1 MSAVSYYHSPELPW
15 SRALAEEKRFRAIT
29 AAALILF
36 VALCLLIAWLEVPK
50 PDRAAVE
57 QLPPRL
63 AKLVIKEQ
71 PAPPPPPPE
80 PVPAEP
86 EQKPEAPKAE
96 APKETAPAVAAAREK
111 AARSGLLALQSE
123 LAALQRND
131 LSALLG
137 NRPLVKGQA
146 QDGARRSTITSTA
159 TTGSGGIDTSQLSRD
174 TGETQLAARDT
185 TVVESALLA
194 EEQQAA
200 KQRKPTGRSI
210 EEIKRVLDQNKG
222 ALDAL
227 YQRALRSNPT
237 LQGKVVLEITI
248 APSGAVVSCKAV
260 SSELDDA
267 ELLRKLVARVQL
279 FQFGAKQV
287 EPTVFTWPLDFLP
300 SS

>member
-1 MSAVSYYHSPELPW
+1 MSAAYYYHSPELPW
-15 SRALAEEKRFRAIT
+15 SRALAEEKRFRTIA

-86 EQKPEAPKAE
+86 EQQPEAPKAE
-96 APKETAPAVAAAREK
+96 APKEAAPAVAAAREK

-146 QDGARRSTITSTA
+146 QDGARRSIITSTA

-185 TVVESALLA
+185 TVIESALLA
-194 EEQQAA
+194 EEQQTA

-248 APSGAVVSCKAV
+248 APSGAVVSCKSV